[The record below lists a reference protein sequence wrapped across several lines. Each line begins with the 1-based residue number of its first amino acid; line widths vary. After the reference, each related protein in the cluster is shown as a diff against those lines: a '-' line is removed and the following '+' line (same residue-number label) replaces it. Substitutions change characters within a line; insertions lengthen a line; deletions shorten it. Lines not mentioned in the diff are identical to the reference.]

1 MMAKKVKAK
10 TKKAGAKEAAPKTT
24 TTKKKATKKAVAS
37 KPAIK
42 KVAAKKPAAK
52 KAVAVKPVAVKPVVK
67 VEKTRLVRVAAEMPT
82 IIPIEVLIEHAI
94 QTEDPLRRFDKHAFS
109 KATSKGDPHSKIHLN
124 TKSKRPKLP
133 SSKKPLWR
141 K

>member
-52 KAVAVKPVAVKPVVK
+52 KAVAVKPVVK